1 MTNFTNTENKQR
13 LLMTDLDQEWCMTH
27 NRCQVNCK
35 MNDKQIQ
42 KLKNQGGKSEPK

>member
-1 MTNFTNTENKQR
+1 
-13 LLMTDLDQEWCMTH
+13 MTDLDQEWCMTH

-42 KLKNQGGKSEPK
+42 KLKNQGGKIRTKVKEWDNYIKNI